1 MPPVGVGASRF
12 ASALETG
19 EAKLW
24 VMMLGINDYQDATLP
39 KLRYAAFDCQ
49 GLSQAL
55 AEATQAFPQKE
66 FFIHHDLTPDKPTL
80 QAIQASLDRIVA
92 SAKTQDTVLFY
103 FSGHG
108 VLEPESQQTVL
119 CLADTQKQH
128 LLKTGLCFQNLLAT
142 LGNCAA
148 HSQLIWLDACHS
160 GNISLSGARGHFSEP
175 ALLNPTPQ
183 LLEMLRQ
190 RAAKSRG
197 FYALLS
203 CDQGQQSWEFPDL
216 GHGVFSYYLMRGLRG
231 EAAGAYG
238 IIDAD
243 ALYRYVYHQT
253 LQYIEQ
259 TNQQLRLINQ
269 QKRNKGETDLH
280 PEYSLQTPK
289 RIVEGIGETILGLKP
304 THTEVVQQRQA
315 LIVDGLIHHTV
326 SPAVSDVLRQDG
338 NFDLTYF
345 PQPSDA
351 WSNVRSEIATFLQQ
365 DMTVPE
371 QRSSGSIQTVATRL
385 LYLRGRIESS
395 EDGDSWLF
403 LGDGA
408 WLSRTWLRQEL
419 RRSRTAQQIVILDC
433 PGATSLEDWVEDLK
447 FSSDHG
453 QCILACA
460 SPQDEPELFAQV
472 LLEALIAAPAQT
484 GLSMAGLLAKLQ
496 TNLDGLGLTCYLW
509 LSGTQGLIEMLPPV
523 LETQTVQSV
532 QSDTSHDSQA
542 ASTEIPLDE
551 FIARIKPLLLKLV
564 GPIAPSLIEQAA
576 EPLQESSPQLLIR
589 ALSALIPAK
598 HRTYFEQEAGS
609 LIQVPAQPE
618 NVSEA
623 RAIALPI
630 PEQIQPQTHPS
641 IQQSVP
647 PQQSDQFVDQTAPR
661 LTAEQLASIEQFLIE
676 LVGPIAPMLLGQL
689 SPAAC
694 DPIVMQ
700 EELAV
705 HLSPVQQTKLAQR
718 ITALMQLPPKPQ
730 SPRLSTAKG
739 YGVAV
744 REPQQTQEALSDRLV
759 NAQLIQVCEQELT
772 CLIGPI
778 AKFIVT
784 TKRDLE
790 NQVSLTTFVEELI
803 TEIPDRQKAD
813 EFRRKILRN

>member
-80 QAIQASLDRIVA
+80 QAIQASLERIVA

-119 CLADTQKQH
+119 CLADTQKQQ
-128 LLKTGLCFQNLLAT
+128 LLNTGLCFQNLLAT

-315 LIVDGLIHHTV
+315 LIVDGLTHHTV

-345 PQPSDA
+345 PQPSDT
-351 WSNVRSEIATFLQQ
+351 WSNVRAEIAKFLQQ
-365 DMTVPE
+365 DIAVPE
-371 QRSSGSIQTVATRL
+371 QRSFGSIQTVATRL

-395 EDGDSWLF
+395 EDGDAWLF

-433 PGATSLEDWVEDLK
+433 PGATALEDWVEDLK
-447 FSSDHG
+447 FASDHG

-509 LSGTQGLIEMLPPV
+509 LSGTQGLIEMLPPA
-523 LETQTVQSV
+523 LETQPTQAAQSA
-532 QSDTSHDSQA
+532 TSYDSQA
-542 ASTEIPLDE
+542 AIDEMPLDE
-551 FIARIKPLLLKLV
+551 FIAQIKPLLLKLV

-576 EPLQESSPQLLIR
+576 ESLQERSPQHLIR

-598 HRTYFEQEAGS
+598 HRTHFEQEAGL
-609 LIQVPAQPE
+609 LIQTPVQPA

-630 PEQIQPQTHPS
+630 PEQIKPQ
-641 IQQSVP
+641 INQSTP
-647 PQQSDQFVDQTAPR
+647 PPVDQSFDQTSPR
-661 LTAEQLASIEQFLIE
+661 LSAEQLAKIEQFLIE

-694 DPIVMQ
+694 DPTVMQ

-705 HLSPVQQTKLAQR
+705 HLSSAQQTKLAQR
-718 ITALMQLPPKPQ
+718 ITALMQLPPPEPQ

-772 CLIGPI
+772 RLIGPI

-790 NQVSLTTFVEELI
+790 NQVSLATFVEELI

>member
-24 VMMLGINDYQDATLP
+24 VVLLGINDYQDETLP
-39 KLRYAAFDCQ
+39 RLRYAALDCQ
-49 GLSQAL
+49 GLGEAL
-55 AEATQAFPQKE
+55 SEATQAFPQKE
-66 FFIHHDLTPDKPTL
+66 FFIHHDLSPEKPTL
-80 QAIQASLDRIVA
+80 RAIQSSLQHVVA
-92 SAKTQDTVLFY
+92 TAKTQDTVLLY

-108 VLEPESQQTVL
+108 VLELESQQTVL
-119 CLADTQKQH
+119 CVADTQKQD
-128 LLKTGLCFQNLLAT
+128 LLRTGLCFQDLLST
-142 LGNCAA
+142 LSNCAA

-175 ALLNPTPQ
+175 TLINPTPQ
-183 LLEMLRQ
+183 LLELLRQ

-231 EAAGAYG
+231 EAAGAQG

-289 RIVEGIGETILGLKP
+289 RIVEGVGETILGLKP
-304 THTEVVQQRQA
+304 MSNEVWQRRQA
-315 LIVDGLIHHTV
+315 LIVDGLTHRTL
-326 SPAVSDVLRQDG
+326 SPSLREVLHEDG
-338 NFDLTYF
+338 NFDVTYF
-345 PQPSDA
+345 PEPIDN
-351 WSNVRSEIATFLQQ
+351 WSNVRSTIASFLRQEFAL
-365 DMTVPE
+365 PE
-371 QRSSGSIQTVATRL
+371 QRLQGTIQSVATRL

-395 EDGDSWLF
+395 EDGDAWLF

-408 WLSRTWLRQEL
+408 WISRAWLRQEL

-433 PGATSLEDWVEDLK
+433 PGSTGLEDWVEDLK
-447 FSSDHG
+447 FASDHG

-496 TNLDGLGLTCYLW
+496 TNLDGLGLTCHLW
-509 LSGTQGLIEMLPPV
+509 LSGTQGLIEMLPPA
-523 LETQTVQSV
+523 LGTPTIQSRRSLSAPSTH
-532 QSDTSHDSQA
+532 Q
-542 ASTEIPLDE
+542 ASTSSKIPLAELID
-551 FIARIKPLLLKLV
+551 RVKPLLLKLV
-564 GPIAPSLIEQAA
+564 GPIASSLVEQVVDLL
-576 EPLQESSPQLLIR
+576 EDNNPQALMSHLSTLL
-589 ALSALIPAK
+589 PVK
-598 HRTYFEQEAGS
+598 HRAQFEQEAS
-609 LIQVPAQPE
+609 LLLEAPFKSPT
-618 NVSEA
+618 SEA
-623 RAIALPI
+623 KAISLPVREPI
-630 PEQIQPQTHPS
+630 DQGEINSTLLPKPVDPPTH
-641 IQQSVP
+641 
-647 PQQSDQFVDQTAPR
+647 QSDAF
-661 LTAEQLASIEQFLIE
+661 LTAEQFARIEQFLLG
-676 LVGPIAPMLLGQL
+676 LVGPIAPTLLNQL

-694 DPIVMQ
+694 EPTVLL

-705 HLSPVQQTKLAQR
+705 HLSPTQHAKLTQQMPT
-718 ITALMQLPPKPQ
+718 LMQSPSSPIQDPRFSRAKGDEATAR
-730 SPRLSTAKG
+730 SPRQLEKAIN
-739 YGVAV
+739 
-744 REPQQTQEALSDRLV
+744 DRMV
-759 NAQLIQVCEQELT
+759 NDTLIKACEQELT
-772 CLIGPI
+772 GLIGPI

-790 NQVSLTTFVEELI
+790 NQVSLATFVEALSA
-803 TEIPDRQKAD
+803 EIPDPQKAD
-813 EFRRKILRN
+813 EFRRKMLRK